1 MTVNDALRLIAGMM
15 IIVSVLLSYFIHP
28 YWVFF
33 TLFIALNLIQS
44 AFSKWCPMISFLRSL
59 GFKD

>member
-1 MTVNDALRLIAGMM
+1 MTINDALRLIAGMM

-28 YWVFF
+28 YWVLF